1 MAVETPAEPG
11 QRTAPDLSFV
21 KQLRR
26 RRTRVPTVL
35 QMEATECGAASL
47 GMMLAANG
55 RWVPLETLRR
65 QCRVS
70 RDGAN
75 AQAIVEAARSY
86 GLDASGFS
94 IEMAQLPDEAFPFI
108 AYWQFSHFLVVEGV
122 SKRGLL
128 VNDPAHG
135 RETVPWEE
143 VDRSFTGVILRMS
156 PGSTFS
162 KGGRPQS
169 VLSAMRWRLTGSWLG
184 VFYVLL
190 AGLALAFPTLLA
202 PMALQ
207 AFVDQFLVGGLSQWA
222 LVAVATMLVSML
234 LMLWLTFWQGTV
246 SLRLTQAL
254 SARQATTLVAHALR
268 LPMAFFAQRYS
279 GEIASRLQLVDSVS
293 QIVAGQLVPAVLGL
307 VTALTVA
314 VALFL
319 YSWQLAII
327 AIISAITVTLI
338 LSFATQRRQ
347 EQSLELG
354 RERASLSGSLTY
366 DLRSIETVKATGG
379 EEVAVQAVLGS
390 YARTNNARTKL
401 LRSSALLGM
410 VPGFVTGT
418 TTALIIGIGG
428 LLVASGDLAVG
439 QYIAVIALLPLFLGP
454 LTTWVNAG
462 STVQEARAWV
472 NRLDDLLKQPIDENS
487 PAPNELSQA
496 QPQTSDQ
503 ASPSGRLELR
513 NVSFG
518 YAPGAPEIVTDLSL
532 MVEPGRSVALVG
544 ISGSGKS
551 TAAKVAVGLYSPTAG
566 EVIVDGVVRDGSSS
580 SVGAEP
586 IGYVDQEIV
595 LFRGSVRD
603 NITMFDDSVDMVVIK
618 AAARAAAID
627 DEIELRPGGYDAT
640 VAEDGRNLSGGQ
652 RQRLEIARVLA
663 RQPKIIVLD
672 EATSALD
679 PIVEQEVMAA
689 IRRSGAGSLVIAH
702 RLSTIR
708 DCDEII
714 VLSEGI
720 VVERGTHDE
729 LMARDDMYAR
739 LVSES

>member
-1 MAVETPAEPG
+1 M
-11 QRTAPDLSFV
+11 
-21 KQLRR
+21 
-26 RRTRVPTVL
+26 
-35 QMEATECGAASL
+35 
-47 GMMLAANG
+47 
-55 RWVPLETLRR
+55 
-65 QCRVS
+65 
-70 RDGAN
+70 
-75 AQAIVEAARSY
+75 
-86 GLDASGFS
+86 
-94 IEMAQLPDEAFPFI
+94 
-108 AYWQFSHFLVVEGV
+108 
-122 SKRGLL
+122 
-128 VNDPAHG
+128 
-135 RETVPWEE
+135 
-143 VDRSFTGVILRMS
+143 
-156 PGSTFS
+156 
-162 KGGRPQS
+162 
-169 VLSAMRWRLTGSWLG
+169 
-184 VFYVLL
+184 
-190 AGLALAFPTLLA
+190 
-202 PMALQ
+202 
-207 AFVDQFLVGGLSQWA
+207 
-222 LVAVATMLVSML
+222 
-234 LMLWLTFWQGTV
+234 
-246 SLRLTQAL
+246 
-254 SARQATTLVAHALR
+254 
-268 LPMAFFAQRYS
+268 
-279 GEIASRLQLVDSVS
+279 
-293 QIVAGQLVPAVLGL
+293 
-307 VTALTVA
+307 
-314 VALFL
+314 
-319 YSWQLAII
+319 
-327 AIISAITVTLI
+327 
-338 LSFATQRRQ
+338 
-347 EQSLELG
+347 
-354 RERASLSGSLTY
+354 
-366 DLRSIETVKATGG
+366 
-379 EEVAVQAVLGS
+379 QAVLGS
-390 YARTNNARTKL
+390 YARMNNARTKL

-595 LFRGSVRD
+595 LFRGACETTSPCSTTRS
-603 NITMFDDSVDMVVIK
+603 TWWSSRLQ
-618 AAARAAAID
+618 RAAAID

-672 EATSALD
+672 EANQC
-679 PIVEQEVMAA
+679 P
-689 IRRSGAGSLVIAH
+689 
-702 RLSTIR
+702 
-708 DCDEII
+708 
-714 VLSEGI
+714 
-720 VVERGTHDE
+720 
-729 LMARDDMYAR
+729 
-739 LVSES
+739 